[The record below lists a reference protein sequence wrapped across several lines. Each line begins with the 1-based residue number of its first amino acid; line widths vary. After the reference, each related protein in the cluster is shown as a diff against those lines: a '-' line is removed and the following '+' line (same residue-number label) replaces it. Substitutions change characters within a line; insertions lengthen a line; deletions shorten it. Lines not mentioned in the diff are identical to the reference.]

1 MSGVDH
7 RDRNNTG
14 LERSELN
21 LLFTAQ
27 VVLQTAMPIAYP
39 MIPPWANLYFAC
51 FVFPPGSRSYRGSMH
66 FFIDKATG
74 IPQYLG
80 CDQVSPQQVGFPR
93 SQWTPGM
100 KIFKE
105 ELECP
110 QRKKLP
116 RRKRKSNSSRS
127 QVSAI

>member
-51 FVFPPGSRSYRGSMH
+51 FVFPQARDHTEAQCIFSLTRQQAYLNILGVTRFHHNKWGLQGRSG
-66 FFIDKATG
+66 
-74 IPQYLG
+74 PQ
-80 CDQVSPQQVGFPR
+80 
-93 SQWTPGM
+93 
-100 KIFKE
+100 E
-105 ELECP
+105 
-110 QRKKLP
+110 
-116 RRKRKSNSSRS
+116 
-127 QVSAI
+127 